1 MWRRTDHIQMVYK
14 NCPRVAVATTMVT
27 AIVAPVPELNP
38 PLEGAD
44 GASDGVAVGT
54 ERGPTQVVS
63 QGRIHS
69 FSGSHH
75 TYPAEGMQP
84 CSSLSLPGMVGLA
97 TGRNDGRAVGD
108 AVGDGEVITFTQDVS
123 QGRIHSSNGSHQTYP
138 AEGMQPCSSRSLPGM
153 IRAVGFLVG
162 ELVGL
167 LVGFLVGELVG
178 LLVGF
183 LVGERVGLLVGFL
196 VGERVGLLVGFLV
209 GDGVGSGQSVS
220 QDRMH
225 LLRDGHQDSPAE
237 GMHPCLSRS
246 LPGEGQSVSQ
256 DRMHSL
262 REGHQDSP
270 AEGIHPCSS
279 RSLPGAGLVGD
290 GVGFG
295 QSVSQDR
302 MHSLRDGHQ
311 DSPAEGMQPCLSRS
325 LPGEGQSVSQ
335 DRMHSLRDGHQDSP
349 AEGMQPCSSR
359 SLPGSIGEEVG
370 ESVGGTGVGES
381 VRGGGVGE
389 SVGGGGVGESVGEG
403 QSVSHDRMHLS
414 RDSQ

>member
-1 MWRRTDHIQMVYK
+1 MVYK

-108 AVGDGEVITFTQDVS
+108 AVGDGEVITFAQDVS
-123 QGRIHSSNGSHQTYP
+123 QGRMHCSSGSHQTYP

-153 IRAVGFLVG
+153 LRAVGFLVG

-167 LVGFLVGELVG
+167 L
-178 LLVGF
+178 
-183 LVGERVGLLVGFL
+183 VGLLVGFL

-209 GDGVGSGQSVS
+209 GDGVGS
-220 QDRMH
+220 
-225 LLRDGHQDSPAE
+225 
-237 GMHPCLSRS
+237 
-246 LPGEGQSVSQ
+246 
-256 DRMHSL
+256 
-262 REGHQDSP
+262 
-270 AEGIHPCSS
+270 
-279 RSLPGAGLVGD
+279 
-290 GVGFG
+290 G

-335 DRMHSLRDGHQDSP
+335 DRMHSLRDGHHDSP

-370 ESVGGTGVGES
+370 ESVG
-381 VRGGGVGE
+381 GGGVGE

-414 RDSQ
+414 RDSQYDSPAEGIQPLLSLSLPGSTQFSL

>member
-225 LLRDGHQDSPAE
+225 
-237 GMHPCLSRS
+237 
-246 LPGEGQSVSQ
+246 
-256 DRMHSL
+256 
-262 REGHQDSP
+262 
-270 AEGIHPCSS
+270 
-279 RSLPGAGLVGD
+279 
-290 GVGFG
+290 
-295 QSVSQDR
+295 
-302 MHSLRDGHQ
+302 SLRDGHQ